1 MIDNYLLE
9 ELVTFEKFGTL
20 AATAE
25 ELMVTQ
31 PTVTRGMQKLE
42 DDLGVQIFDR
52 QPNRISLTETGKLA
66 AQEAQKALDANQQ
79 FYNSVRKFDFS
90 HRITNIGSV
99 APGPIILM
107 NNLQNLPDNV
117 KINQTMV
124 KPDSVEET
132 LVNRDCSMVLTNQEF
147 ETPGIESLYI
157 GTETL
162 SANLDKFMDIA
173 SLNSVTFDQLKGL
186 SFVVLND
193 IGIWKDIIQKE
204 IPNAKFMYQ
213 EQRDS
218 FSEITKYS
226 NFPYFSTNI
235 STIDLKRNEDDDRV
249 QIPISDESATMDLY
263 ATYLKEEKQPLVP
276 LIKEITTAWNK
287 FK

>member
-1 MIDNYLLE
+1 LIDNYLLE

-66 AQEAQKALDANQQ
+66 AKEAQKALDANQQ
-79 FYNSVRKFDFS
+79 FYDSVRKFDFS

-107 NNLQNLPDNV
+107 NNLDNLPDNV

-124 KPDSVEET
+124 KPDNVEET

-157 GTETL
+157 GTEKL
-162 SANLDKFMDIA
+162 AANLDKFMAIA
-173 SLNSVTFDQLKGL
+173 SLSSVTFDQLKGL

-235 STIDLKRNEDDDRV
+235 SKIDQKKAENDDRI

-263 ATYLKEEKQPLVP
+263 ATYLKEEKQPLLP
-276 LIKEITTAWNK
+276 LIKDITTAWNK

>member
-1 MIDNYLLE
+1 
-9 ELVTFEKFGTL
+9 LVNFHI
-20 AATAE
+20 
-25 ELMVTQ
+25 VW
-31 PTVTRGMQKLE
+31 
-42 DDLGVQIFDR
+42 QIFDR

-66 AQEAQKALDANQQ
+66 AKEAQKALDANQQ
-79 FYNSVRKFDFS
+79 FYDSVRKFDFS

-107 NNLQNLPDNV
+107 NNLNNLPDNV

-124 KPDSVEET
+124 KPDNVEET

-157 GTETL
+157 GTEKL
-162 SANLDKFMDIA
+162 AANLDKFMAIA
-173 SLNSVTFDQLKGL
+173 SLSSVTFDQLKGL

-235 STIDLKRNEDDDRV
+235 SKIDQKKAENDDRI

-263 ATYLKEEKQPLVP
+263 ATYLKEEKQPLLP
-276 LIKEITTAWNK
+276 LIKDITTAWNK

>member
-79 FYNSVRKFDFS
+79 FYDAVRKFDFS

-107 NNLQNLPDNV
+107 NSLKNLPNNV
-117 KINQTMV
+117 KISQTMV
-124 KPDSVEET
+124 SPDSVEET
-132 LVNRDCSMVLTNQEF
+132 LVNRDCSMVLTNHEF

-162 SANLDKFMDIA
+162 YANLDKFMAIA

-263 ATYLKEEKQPLVP
+263 ATYLKEEKQPSVP